1 MGRIDLHIHS
11 TYSDGT
17 LSPTAIVDLAE
28 KTGVQAI
35 ALTDHDT
42 VDGVAEALA
51 RGKQVGVEVVA
62 GTEISAWHGDI
73 PLHILGYRLRVDDP
87 DLKDRLL
94 RLQEGRRVRNVR
106 IVANLNRLGIDL
118 TMAELSAYSEHGQA
132 GRPHIA
138 HLLVSKGVV
147 GSEDEAFRRYLRRGA
162 AAYAERFKY
171 YAAEAIT
178 MIRDAGGIAVLAH
191 PGNLDP
197 GLASIPGLLRELQ
210 HLGLQ
215 GVEVFY
221 PTHSVPTIQK
231 LKRMAAQLQLLI
243 TGGSDFHGNNRSR
256 APLGGTR
263 KSRVPHHLL
272 EPLTMPGP
280 HVRAGGSDAYYSGR

>member
-42 VDGVAEALA
+42 MAGVAEALA
-51 RGKQVGVEVVA
+51 RGRQVGVEVIA
-62 GTEISAWHGDI
+62 GIEISAWHGNL
-73 PLHILGYRLRVDDP
+73 PLHILGYRLRVDEP
-87 DLKDRLL
+87 GLQHRLL
-94 RLQEGRRVRNVR
+94 RLQEGRRIRNAR
-106 IVANLNRLGIDL
+106 ILANLNRLGIDL
-118 TMAELSAYSEHGQA
+118 TLADLSTCSEHGQA

-138 HLLVSKGVV
+138 HLLVRKGVV
-147 GSEDEAFRRYLRRGA
+147 ATEDEAFSRYLRRGA

-171 YAAEAIT
+171 YVEEAIT

-191 PGNLDP
+191 PVNLDP
-197 GLASIPGLLRELQ
+197 GLTSIPGLLRELR

-215 GVEVFY
+215 GVEIYY
-221 PTHSVPTIQK
+221 PTHSVPTIRK
-231 LKRMAAQLQLLI
+231 LKLIATQLDLLI
-243 TGGSDFHGNNRSR
+243 TGGSDFHGNNRSK

-272 EPLTMPGP
+272 EPLKMPGP
-280 HVRAGGSDAYYSGR
+280 RVRAGGSDAYYSGS